1 MSEKGDL
8 GFSPTVRWQGPA
20 TNKKREPMTGEQFN
34 AQRQQSA
41 DKQAAAD
48 SDLVSV
54 LTNAGVP
61 KLAAQAIAQEIQELK
76 NQLSILRGLPPFMK
90 NVEQRG

>member
-1 MSEKGDL
+1 MSETGD
-8 GFSPTVRWQGPA
+8 WQGPA

-54 LTNAGVP
+54 LSNAGLP
-61 KLAAQAIAQEIQELK
+61 KIAAQVLASKIQELET
-76 NQLSILRGLPPFMK
+76 QVTLLRGLPPFMK
-90 NVEQRG
+90 NVEHRG